1 MLKEYVA
8 PVRPEKEELKAKLS
22 AERDKLFANQM
33 KIKDKKLPVMV
44 VFGGWSAAGKGL
56 ILGKVIKNID
66 PRFL

>member
-33 KIKDKKLPVMV
+33 KIKDK
-44 VFGGWSAAGKGL
+44 
-56 ILGKVIKNID
+56 
-66 PRFL
+66 